1 MSCLTR
7 DMQKQLGK
15 YIKRNVKTPA
25 KSAPSEVHATLVSKG
40 VCPSDVTVDQLAV
53 IMEDMRSA

>member
-7 DMQKQLGK
+7 SMQKQLGK
-15 YIKRNVKTPA
+15 YIKRNAQEDWQYQPDKIHT
-25 KSAPSEVHATLVSKG
+25 ELVNKG

-53 IMEDMRSA
+53 IIKEVQEN